1 MALDWHA
8 ALQTRDTFLGRIGDV
23 PEPGHLSR
31 KYGHSFD
38 QAVGVLAAGQHT
50 LFTLEQ
56 ACALGIGRHAV
67 FKRAAVGRIHRIHG
81 SVYSLV
87 PPALLTREGRWLA
100 AALACGRGA
109 VLSHASAAWLHGL
122 RSSAAAL
129 IDVTVPTRVTRTHE
143 GVRVHR
149 STTLTEADVTE
160 VNGIPCTT
168 VARTLFDLAEVI
180 DRRGLERTFD
190 QAEILEVLDLTALT
204 DQLDR
209 NPTRSGAHKIHS
221 VLAEHYVGRTPTWS
235 ELEEAFLAVSR
246 GVGLEDPEVNA
257 WVDLNDGEPAIRGD
271 FVWRGRRLIVETD
284 GHRIHRTRQA
294 FERDRRRDQRLT
306 VAGWRVIRTTWR
318 QIMYR
323 PAELRRTLV
332 ALMRR

>member
-67 FKRAAVGRIHRIHG
+67 FKRAAVGRIYRIHG

-168 VARTLFDLAEVI
+168 VARTLFDLAEAVG
-180 DRRGLERTFD
+180 RRSLERAYD
-190 QAEILEVLDLTALT
+190 QAEILEVLDVLAVE
-204 DQLDR
+204 DQVVR
-209 NPTRSGAHKIHS
+209 NPTRRAARLTREL
-221 VLAEHYVGRTPTWS
+221 LAEHYPGSTPTES
-235 ELEEAFLAVSR
+235 EFEERFLPLVRSA
-246 GVGLEDPEVNA
+246 GLPPPQLQQ
-257 WVDLNDGEPAIRGD
+257 WLTLPDGLAPIRAD
-271 FVWRGRRLIVETD
+271 FMWRAQRLVVETD
-284 GHRIHRTRQA
+284 GAKFHRTWQA
-294 FERDRRRDQRLT
+294 RVRDSDRDQRLILFN
-306 VAGWRVIRTTWR
+306 WRPFRVTWTQLAR
-318 QIMYR
+318 R
-323 PAELRRTLV
+323 PAELARRLTA
-332 ALMRR
+332 ALGA